1 MKTLAQKRKLQRFWF
16 LAILVVS
23 ITGVVGLVL
32 NALDKKISYFY
43 YPSDVIPL
51 ERTVRLGGL
60 VSEGSLLKVAQG
72 QSHYVQFT
80 VEDENQ
86 QKITVRYKGLLPDLF
101 REGQGIIAEG
111 RLLDNRIF
119 EARQILAKH
128 DENYMPPEVSQKIK
142 TKGLWKA
149 NQRSQL

>member
-1 MKTLAQKRKLQRFWF
+1 MKTRAQKRKLQRFWF

-23 ITGVVGLVL
+23 VAGVVGLVL

-43 YPSDVIPL
+43 YPSDAIPVG
-51 ERTVRLGGL
+51 RTVRLGGL
-60 VSEGSLLKVAQG
+60 VSLGSVLKIVQG
-72 QSHYVQFT
+72 QSHSIQFT

-86 QKITVRYKGLLPDLF
+86 HKITVRYNGLLPDLF

-111 RLLDNRIF
+111 KLLDTNIF

-128 DENYMPPEVSQKIK
+128 DENYMPPDVSQKIK
-142 TKGLWKA
+142 TKGLWKP